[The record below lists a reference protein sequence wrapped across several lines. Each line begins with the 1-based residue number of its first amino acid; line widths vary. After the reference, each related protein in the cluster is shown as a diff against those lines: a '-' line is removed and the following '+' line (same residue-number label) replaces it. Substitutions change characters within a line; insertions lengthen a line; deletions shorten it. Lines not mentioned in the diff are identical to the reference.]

1 MMSQFSQNR
10 SAVTN
15 LHYSSK
21 IGTIQSAKATLI
33 PPLTLNKSTQAMN
46 TFTYIFLI
54 ALVLSYS
61 VQFWLSRRQSAHV
74 LKHRAQVPEDF
85 TESISLEAHQKAADY
100 TIEKGKL
107 SEIDS
112 VVGIFF
118 LLLLT
123 LGGGI
128 SMIFEF
134 WADSD
139 RSSIM
144 QGIASLASIFAVM
157 SLFELPTTLYQ
168 TFVIEEKYGFNN
180 STIKQFINDQVM
192 QLGLVAII
200 GLPLLALILWV
211 MEAIGSSWWFWTW
224 AILISFSLLMSWVYP
239 TVIAPLFNKFTPL
252 EDGTLK
258 TRITQLLDRCGF
270 SSNGIFIMDGS
281 KRSGHGNAYF
291 TGMGDNKRIVF
302 FDTLAESLDDDEMEA
317 VLAHE
322 LGHFKRKHVTKM
334 LIASSLM
341 SLISLAILGWLI
353 NQPWF
358 FSGLGVNVESNAA
371 ALILFMLVSPVFT
384 TFMTPISAFFQ
395 RKFEFEA
402 DDFAAENAQASKLI
416 SGLVKLYEENAN
428 TLTPDPLFSAFH
440 YSHPPAAIRIAHLEP
455 KI

>member
-1 MMSQFSQNR
+1 
-10 SAVTN
+10 
-15 LHYSSK
+15 
-21 IGTIQSAKATLI
+21 
-33 PPLTLNKSTQAMN
+33 MN

-54 ALVLSYS
+54 ALVISYS
-61 VQFWLSRRQSAHV
+61 VQFWLSMRQSAYV
-74 LKHRAQVPEDF
+74 LKHRGQVPEAF
-85 TESISLEAHQKAADY
+85 ANSVTLEAHQKAADY

-107 SEIDS
+107 GDIDS
-112 VVGIFF
+112 VIGIIF

-128 SMIFEF
+128 NMIAGFWTDFEL
-134 WADSD
+134 SP
-139 RSSIM
+139 IM
-144 QGIASLASIFAVM
+144 TGIATLGSTFLFMSI
-157 SLFELPTTLYQ
+157 FELPTSLYQ

-180 STIKQFINDQVM
+180 SSVKQFFTDLGM
-192 QLGLVAII
+192 QLVLVAVI

-211 MEAIGSSWWFWTW
+211 MQAIGDSWWFWTW
-224 AILISFSLLMSWVYP
+224 AILISFSLLMSWLYP

-252 EDGTLK
+252 EDGSLK
-258 TRITQLLDRCGF
+258 DKINQLLDRCGF

-291 TGMGDNKRIVF
+291 TGMGNNKRIVF

-322 LGHFKRKHVTKM
+322 LGHFKRKHVIKM
-334 LIASSLM
+334 LVASSLM

-353 NQPWF
+353 NQTWF
-358 FSGLGVNVESNAA
+358 FTGLGVDVPSNAV
-371 ALILFMLVSPVFT
+371 ALLLFMLVSPVFT
-384 TFMTPISAFFQ
+384 TFMTPISAYFQ

-402 DDFAAENAQASKLI
+402 DDFAAEHAQASKLI
-416 SGLVKLYEENAN
+416 SGLVKLYEENAS

-455 KI
+455 KL

>member
-1 MMSQFSQNR
+1 
-10 SAVTN
+10 
-15 LHYSSK
+15 
-21 IGTIQSAKATLI
+21 
-33 PPLTLNKSTQAMN
+33 MN

-61 VQFWLSRRQSAHV
+61 VQFWLSRRQSAYV
-74 LKHRAQVPEDF
+74 LKHRVQVPEAF
-85 TESISLEAHQKAADY
+85 TETITLEAHQKAADY

-107 SEIDS
+107 GDIDS
-112 VVGIFF
+112 VIGVVF

-128 SMIFEF
+128 SLVFNF
-134 WADSD
+134 WAGFDLSP
-139 RSSIM
+139 ITT
-144 QGIASLASIFAVM
+144 GIAAMGSIFAIM

-180 STIKQFINDQVM
+180 STIKQFITDQLM
-192 QLGLVAII
+192 QIALVAII

-211 MEAIGSSWWFWTW
+211 MEAIGSTWWVWTW
-224 AILISFSLLMSWVYP
+224 AILISFSLLLSWLYP
-239 TVIAPLFNKFTPL
+239 TIIAPLFNKFTPL
-252 EDGTLK
+252 EEGSLK
-258 TRITQLLDRCGF
+258 DRINQLLERCGF

-291 TGMGDNKRIVF
+291 TGMGNNKRIVF

-322 LGHFKRKHVTKM
+322 LGHFKRKHVIKM
-334 LIASSLM
+334 LVASSIM
-341 SLISLAILGWLI
+341 SLISLGILGWLI
-353 NQPWF
+353 NQLWF
-358 FSGLGVNVESNAA
+358 FNGLGVDVPSHAA
-371 ALILFMLVSPVFT
+371 ALMLFLLVSPVFT
-384 TFMTPISAFFQ
+384 TFMTPISAYFQ

-416 SGLVKLYEENAN
+416 SGLVKLYKENAS

-455 KI
+455 KL